1 MKRDMS
7 IWVLQSE
14 ILYLLSQEIA
24 DYEIAE
30 RLQISVTDVNLI
42 ANELLLR
49 EPVATLLGM
58 MQQAEK
64 RH

>member
-49 EPVATLLGM
+49 EPVATLLGL